1 MVALN
6 LRQIETF
13 RAIMQTGSV
22 SRAAV
27 LLNVSQPAVSRLIAT
42 TERRMRLTLFERV
55 KGRLQ
60 PTPEARLLF
69 NEVAAVYAGIE
80 RIHSLVED
88 LVENRLGHLRI
99 GCSPSLGLGLLPE
112 AIARAQQQAPEAR
125 TSLYTMLPS
134 VLQRSLLDHDVEL
147 GVMFLPA
154 AHPNLQSRVLFG
166 NRLVVA
172 VPANHPLAARE
183 RIAVQD
189 LRGQRFIGYGP
200 DVPIGQLIRRLLEQ
214 VEVSMPT
221 QIEVQ
226 QVHVALSM
234 VQAGCGV
241 AIVDEMTVRGP
252 TWSGVVTRPML
263 QETSVP
269 IHLLH
274 DANVPL
280 SRLAH
285 NFIRALEA
293 LQVEEVERSARNP

>member
-1 MVALN
+1 MASLN

-13 RAIMQTGSV
+13 QALMQTGSV
-22 SRAAV
+22 TRAAA

-42 TERRMRLTLFERV
+42 TERRMRLTLFARV

-80 RIHSLVED
+80 RIQVLVDD
-88 LVENRLGHLRI
+88 LVENRIGQLRI
-99 GCSPSLGLGLLPE
+99 GCSPSLGLGLLPR
-112 AIARAQQQAPEAR
+112 AIARAQVSAPDAR
-125 TSLYTMLPS
+125 ISLYTMLPS
-134 VLQRSLLDHDVEL
+134 VLHRSLLDHDLEL
-147 GVMFLPA
+147 GVMFLPT

-166 NRLVVA
+166 NRLVAA
-172 VPANHPLAARE
+172 VPAGHALAARD
-183 RIAVQD
+183 RIGLQD
-189 LRGQRFIGYGP
+189 LQDQRFIGYGP
-200 DVPIGQLIRRLLEQ
+200 EVPVGQFIRRLVDQLGL
-214 VEVSMPT
+214 SLPA

-252 TWSGVVTRPML
+252 TWPGVATRPML
-263 QETSVP
+263 QETSMP

-274 DANVPL
+274 DANTPL
-280 SRLAH
+280 SRLAQ
-285 NFIRALEA
+285 NFIGA
-293 LQVEEVERSARNP
+293 LQAMQTEEAGKAALNP